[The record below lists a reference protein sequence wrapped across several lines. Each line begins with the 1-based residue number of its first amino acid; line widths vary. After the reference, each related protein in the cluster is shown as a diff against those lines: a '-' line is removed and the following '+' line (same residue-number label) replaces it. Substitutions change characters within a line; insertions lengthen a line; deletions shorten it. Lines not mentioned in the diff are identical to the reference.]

1 MSTQER
7 KARTQNLTKLLDVLT
22 GVPLT
27 MVCDFID
34 CERLVHCSP
43 GCIAII
49 MESFQAN
56 LGLLKFR
63 AMMAALTDNL

>member
-7 KARTQNLTKLLDVLT
+7 KVRTQNLTELLDILT

-27 MVCDFID
+27 TACGLID

-43 GCIAII
+43 GCTAII

-56 LGLLKFR
+56 LGLLKSR
-63 AMMAALTDNL
+63 VMMAALTDNL